1 MMLDKHHIMHYNL
14 FMFIPKPHGGDS
26 MNARRPLINEIY
38 RSCYEESVK
47 EPDELFQLR
56 QSRIELERL
65 LRARLESGGDESRD
79 LLDQFLECTTC
90 IESYT
95 CELYFREGYSYTLKF
110 LAQGLC

>member
-1 MMLDKHHIMHYNL
+1 
-14 FMFIPKPHGGDS
+14 
-26 MNARRPLINEIY
+26 MNARRPLIIEIY

-79 LLDQFLECTTC
+79 LLDQLLECTTR